1 MQQVLGTVYL
11 VGAGPGNPDLITVRG
26 LECLRRAQVVV
37 YDRLVSRS
45 LLAETA
51 PESEL
56 IYVGKEGGGF
66 HTLPQAAISQL
77 LVDKAR
83 AGLTVCRLK
92 GGDPFVFGR
101 GGEEAIA
108 LRRAGIPF
116 EVVPG
121 VTAGVGVPTFAG
133 IPLTHRGMASTVV
146 FVTGHEAAELRSGT
160 DWAGLA
166 ASSATLVCYMGLGRL
181 AEVRDELLRYGR
193 PADTP
198 AAVIHWGT
206 RAEQRVVIGTL
217 DDLPERAREL
227 AQPAIVVIG
236 QVVDLREVM
245 DWAEQRPLFGRRVL
259 LPAPLEEPAEAAAE
273 LAMAV
278 RDRGGEPWVFP
289 RRPEAP
295 AWREVELLRQE
306 LSTGGIHLAVVTSPS
321 AAHFLFHTLGES
333 ASLLHEVPFLCKTPE
348 TAAALARYDVRVQVA
363 GDLGGLLGDSAL
375 LNGLAAGGRR

>member
-1 MQQVLGTVYL
+1 MVGTVYL

-51 PESEL
+51 PACEL
-56 IYVGKEGGGF
+56 IYVGKEGGGP
-66 HTLPQAAISQL
+66 HPRPQAAISRL

-101 GGEEAIA
+101 GGEETIA

-121 VTAGVGVPTFAG
+121 VTAGVGVPAFAG
-133 IPLTHRGMASTVV
+133 IPLTHRGVASAAT
-146 FVTGHEAAELRSGT
+146 FVTGHEAAEVSPGL
-160 DWAGLA
+160 DWAHLA
-166 ASSATLVCYMGLGRL
+166 ASSATLVFYMGLGRL
-181 AEVRDELLRYGR
+181 AEIRDELLRHGR
-193 PADTP
+193 PPETP

-206 RAEQRVVIGTL
+206 RAEQRVVVGSL

-227 AQPAIVVIG
+227 AQPAIIVIG
-236 QVVDLREVM
+236 EVVGLREAIA
-245 DWAEQRPLFGRRVL
+245 WAEQRPLFGRRVL
-259 LPAPLEEPAEAAAE
+259 LTAPGEEPVDSAAE
-273 LAMAV
+273 LAVAV
-278 RDRGGEPWVFP
+278 KDQGGEPWVFP
-289 RRPEAP
+289 RRPGVP
-295 AWREVELLRQE
+295 TQQEVELLSHE
-306 LSTGGIHLAVVTSPS
+306 LAAGGIHLAWVTSPS
-321 AAHFLFHTLGES
+321 SAGLLFQALGES
-333 ASLLHEVPFLCKTPE
+333 ASLLRDVPFLCKTPE
-348 TAAALARYDVRVQVA
+348 AAAALARYDVSVQVA

-375 LNGLAAGGRR
+375 PNGLAAGGRR